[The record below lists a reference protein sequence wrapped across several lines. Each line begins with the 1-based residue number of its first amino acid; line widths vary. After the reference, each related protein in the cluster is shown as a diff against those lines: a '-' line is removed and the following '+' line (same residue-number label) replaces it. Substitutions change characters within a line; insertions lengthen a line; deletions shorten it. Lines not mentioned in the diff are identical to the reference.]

1 MKLFKLLAILAI
13 VTAWVAPAEGAIVP
27 FILQGKA
34 GPGMLAGNEVNVPT
48 GTPGSG
54 GAIGNGITFDDQ
66 TNLLRLN
73 VGWGSGNGFTNLT
86 GNATAGHIH
95 GPSAPSPVTGT
106 AAFDV
111 NFPVAIGIDGNTS
124 GYNPSATNGGWF
136 NTTVTLSAVQV
147 TQLMS
152 GQLYLNVHTAANPG
166 GEIRGQLVAV
176 PEPSSAMLLG
186 LGLVGMIGYRRRR

>member
-13 VTAWVAPAEGAIVP
+13 ATAWVAPAEGAIVP

-34 GPGMLAGNEVNVPT
+34 GLGMLSGNENVSAIN

-54 GAIGNGITFDDQ
+54 GLIGNGITFDDQ

-86 GNATAGHIH
+86 ANATAAHIH
-95 GPSAPSPVTGT
+95 GATASTGA
-106 AAFDV
+106 AAF
-111 NFPVAIGIDGNTS
+111 NENAGIMFGIDGITP
-124 GYNPSATNGGWF
+124 GYNPSGTNGGWF
-136 NTTVTLSAVQV
+136 NTVVTLSAAQA